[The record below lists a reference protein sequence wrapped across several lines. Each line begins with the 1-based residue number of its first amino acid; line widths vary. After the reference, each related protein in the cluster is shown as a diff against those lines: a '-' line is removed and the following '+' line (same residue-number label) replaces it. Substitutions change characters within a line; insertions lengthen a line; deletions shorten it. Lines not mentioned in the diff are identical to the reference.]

1 MLGACTALA
10 SACAGGAN
18 AQQLAEAF
26 RPTLTDPTNAQRFGS
41 APDPTARSR
50 AMTLPTAPIVS
61 ESAGNTGFDSTGS
74 VRKRKIAAKKK
85 PNVSRLPDPPSI
97 SLTLRGPP
105 PRPATVTTTAP
116 QTAARNV
123 YAKAYE
129 PPDARQRRPMPNLND
144 AYEPVGLRGGTFL
157 WKPSVEVTRGYD
169 TNPQRTPNGPS
180 SGYTLV
186 APELNAKSEW
196 SQHELNLALRGS
208 YSFFDKL
215 PESNRPMLETKATGR
230 IDVSRDTQI
239 NLEGRYYLSTDYPGS
254 PNLTAGLARLP
265 IYQTFGGSAGV
276 TQRFN
281 RLELLFKASADRT
294 VYNESEL
301 TDGSTFSNH
310 DRDFNQYSGQ
320 ARASY
325 EVFPGVKPFVEV
337 SGDMRRHD
345 LQFDRNDLQ
354 RNSKAVTP
362 KVGTTF
368 EISKKL
374 TGEVAVGYVMRKY
387 EDPNLA
393 DLKGF
398 TIDGSLAWQATGL
411 TTATVTASSRAEET
425 ILPGVSGA
433 LRRDVGLQVDHAFR
447 RWLIG
452 TVKFGYGFDEYVGL
466 GRDDKR
472 MSIGAALTYK
482 FNREWSMKGEIRQ
495 DWMRSTA
502 LGVDY
507 DATAYLLGLKWQR

>member
-1 MLGACTALA
+1 MCA
-10 SACAGGAN
+10 SN
-18 AQQLAEAF
+18 AAAQTIPEPF
-26 RPTLTDPTNAQRFGS
+26 KPSLTDPTSAQRFGK
-41 APDPTARSR
+41 APDPTMRSQP
-50 AMTLPTAPIVS
+50 MMLPAAAVS
-61 ESAGNTGFDSTGS
+61 ESAGSTGFDSTGS
-74 VRKRKIAAKKK
+74 VRKRKLAAKKK
-85 PNVSRLPDPPSI
+85 ANVSRLPDPPSI

-105 PRPATVTTTAP
+105 PRPATVQTTAQ

-129 PPDARQRRPMPNLND
+129 PPDARQRRPMPNLNE
-144 AYEPVGLRGGTFL
+144 AYDPIGVRVGTFL
-157 WKPSVEVTRGYD
+157 WKPSIEVTRAYD

-208 YSFFDKL
+208 YSFYDKL
-215 PESNRPMLETKATGR
+215 PDSNRPMLDAKATGR
-230 IDVSRDTQI
+230 IDVSRDTNI
-239 NLEGRYYLSTDYPGS
+239 NVEGRYYLSTDYPGS

-265 IYQTFGGSAGV
+265 INQTFGGSAGV

-281 RLELLFKASADRT
+281 HLELLFKANVDRT
-294 VYNESEL
+294 IYNESEL
-301 TDGSTFSNH
+301 TDGSTFSND
-310 DRDFNQYSGQ
+310 DRNFNQYGGQ
-320 ARASY
+320 GRASY
-325 EVFPGVKPFVEV
+325 EVFPGVKPFVELA
-337 SGDMRRHD
+337 GDTRQHD
-345 LQFDRNDLQ
+345 VKFDRNGMQ
-354 RNSKAVTP
+354 RNSNGITP

-387 EDPNLA
+387 QDPNLQ
-393 DLKGF
+393 DLRGV
-398 TIDGSLAWQATGL
+398 TVDGSLAWQASGL
-411 TTATVTASSRAEET
+411 TTATVTASSRVEET

-433 LRRDVGLQVDHAFR
+433 LRRDVGLTVDHAFR

-466 GRDDKR
+466 ERDDKR
-472 MSIGAALTYK
+472 MSIGAALLYK
-482 FNREWSMKGEIRQ
+482 FNREWSVKGEIRQ

-502 LGVDY
+502 LNVDY
-507 DATAYLLGLKWQR
+507 NATAYLLGLKWQR